1 MNCKRSSLY
10 LTALFLVLY
19 GISPPP
25 AAAGVLPDAVG
36 PWHGASVDV
45 TPFKT
50 ASEDWGAW
58 HNRVYTRS
66 APPGRVTA
74 ILMEGPGPGTLRVP
88 QGMVSADDLPV
99 GFGARY
105 QTLEVAGRRAV
116 LESHPLLGLV
126 LAVDLG
132 GNRTLT
138 LESAGASQEELAELA
153 EGIFAFPGNAD

>member
-1 MNCKRSSLY
+1 MSCKRSPLC
-10 LTALFLVLY
+10 LAALSLVLY
-19 GISPPP
+19 GILPPP

-45 TPFKT
+45 TSFKT
-50 ASEDWGAW
+50 ASEDLGAW

-66 APPGRVTA
+66 APPARVTA

-88 QGMVSADDLPV
+88 QSTVSDDDLPV

-116 LESHPLLGLV
+116 LERHPLLGLV

-138 LESAGASQEELAELA
+138 LESSGASQEELAELA

>member
-1 MNCKRSSLY
+1 MNCKRSSLC

-25 AAAGVLPDAVG
+25 AAAGALPDIVG
-36 PWHGASVDV
+36 PWCGASVDV

-50 ASEDWGAW
+50 ASEDLGAW
-58 HNRVYTRS
+58 YNRVYTRS

-74 ILMEGPGPGTLRVP
+74 ILMEGPGSGTLLVP
-88 QGMVSADDLPV
+88 QGTVSADDLPL

-105 QTLEVAGRRAV
+105 QTLDVAGRRAV
-116 LESHPLLGLV
+116 LERHPLLGLV
-126 LAVDLG
+126 LAIDLG

-138 LESAGASQEELAELA
+138 LESAGAAQEELVELA
-153 EGIFAFPGNAD
+153 EGIFAFSRNTD